1 MNWTWTELI
10 RLSVI
15 WSHSEKLIVQLFES
29 SFLVL
34 VVSENLKT
42 KKTTKAENNGAI
54 SLNGNN
60 NNGAAARNAFSA
72 ILKI

>member
-1 MNWTWTELI
+1 
-10 RLSVI
+10 
-15 WSHSEKLIVQLFES
+15 
-29 SFLVL
+29 